1 MHFKMKKI
9 YTAVIAAALA
19 AATTSCNDWLDITPE
34 GQVEAER
41 MFQDEAGYEEA
52 LAGVYQ
58 SMGSSYIYGRNLITM
73 PDAMAQYWLLPGGTE
88 SLAPFKKFDLTHSD
102 AEDVIDNVWK
112 YMYTAIA
119 NDNLIISYLGS
130 DTPLSAKTYNV
141 IKGEALGLRAFLHL
155 DLLRLFGPQ
164 PDDLTAEAIPYRTEF
179 DNQTVHNKTVGEV
192 ITAAEADLLEARKL
206 LANDPIKEYGRKNAD
221 LENYNS
227 GLAENFRGCRMNYY
241 AVCATLARLYMW
253 KGDKTEAAKYAQEVI
268 DANKTFWLVKKSD
281 INNNYLFQC
290 EVLFGL
296 YLGSN
301 IQSGLTSIFG
311 VSTSVKSEVLTVS
324 SGFINSMFLA
334 GEGATD
340 DYRNASYMWNA
351 STGTEGK
358 ATNKYKWSIESSVPA
373 KNDIQPIVPL
383 LRLSEMYY
391 IVAEA
396 NAATPS
402 NGVSRSM
409 LDELRVSRN
418 LSKLAK
424 DDYNE
429 ADINNLI
436 VADARREFI
445 AEGQLFYMFKRM
457 NRAITSENGT
467 VNINSITWSLPIP
480 KTEDEYNK

>member
-1 MHFKMKKI
+1 MKLKQI
-9 YTAVIAAALA
+9 YTAVLA
-19 AATTSCNDWLDITPE
+19 VTLTTGMASCDDWLDITPE
-34 GQVEAER
+34 GQVEAGR
-41 MFQDEAGYEEA
+41 MFKDESGYEEA

-58 SMGSSYIYGRNLITM
+58 SMGSTYIYGRNLITM

-88 SLAPFKKFDLTHSD
+88 TLAPFKKFDFTHSD
-102 AEDVIDNVWK
+102 AEDIIDNTWK
-112 YMYTAIA
+112 YMYEAIA
-119 NDNLIISYLGS
+119 NANLIMSYLG
-130 DTPLSAKTYNV
+130 DDAPLSVKTRNV
-141 IKGEALGLRAFLHL
+141 IKGETLGLRAFMHL

-164 PDDLTAEAIPYRTEF
+164 PDDKAAEAIPYRTEF
-179 DNQTVHNKTVGEV
+179 DNQTVRNMSVGDV
-192 ITAAEADLLEARKL
+192 LDAAEKDLLEAREL
-206 LANDPIKEYGRKNAD
+206 LADDPIKEYGRKNAS

-253 KGDKTEAAKYAQEVI
+253 RGDKDEAAKYAQEVI
-268 DANKTFWLVKKSD
+268 NANKTFWLVRKSE

-301 IQSGLTSIFG
+301 IQSGLTTVFG
-311 VSTSVKSEVLTVS
+311 VSTSGSNDVLTVS
-324 SGFINSMFLA
+324 SGFVNSMFLA

-340 DYRNASYMWNA
+340 DYRNASYMWNS
-351 STGTEGK
+351 STGMEGK
-358 ATNKYKWSIESSVPA
+358 ATNKYKWSIDGSVSA
-373 KNDIQPIVPL
+373 KSDIQPIVPL

-409 LDELRVSRN
+409 LDELRMSRN
-418 LSKLAK
+418 LSKLTNDEYTTAELT
-424 DDYNE
+424 D
-429 ADINNLI
+429 LI
-436 VADARREFI
+436 LADARREFV

-457 NRAITSENGT
+457 NRAITAENGT
-467 VNINSITWSLPIP
+467 VDINKITWKLPVP

>member
-1 MHFKMKKI
+1 MKKI
-9 YTAVIAAALA
+9 YTAAVAALLA
-19 AATTSCNDWLDITPE
+19 AATTSCSDWLDITPE
-34 GQVEAER
+34 GQVEAES
-41 MFQDEAGYEEA
+41 MFADEAGYEEA

-58 SMGSSYIYGRNLITM
+58 SMGSTYTYGKNLITM
-73 PDAMAQYWLLPGGTE
+73 PDAIAQYWLLPGGTE
-88 SLAPFKKFDLTHSD
+88 TLAPFKKFDFTHSD
-102 AEDVIDNVWK
+102 AEDIIDNAWQ
-112 YMYTAIA
+112 YMYTSIA
-119 NDNLIISYLGS
+119 NANLILSYLGS
-130 DTPLSAKTYNV
+130 NTPLSTKTYNV
-141 IKGEALGLRAFLHL
+141 IRGEALGLRAFMHL

-164 PDDLTAEAIPYRTEF
+164 PDDLTAEAIPYRTQF
-179 DNQTVHNKTVGEV
+179 DNQTAHNKTVGGV
-192 ITAAEADLLEARKL
+192 LDAAEADLLEAREL

-221 LENYNS
+221 LENYNT

-253 KGDKTEAAKYAQEVI
+253 KGDKTTAAKYAQEVI

-290 EVLFGL
+290 EVIFGL

-301 IQSGLTSIFG
+301 IQSGLTSVFG
-311 VSTSVKSEVLTVS
+311 VSTSGKSDVLTVS
-324 SGFINSMFLA
+324 SGFVNSMFLA

-340 DYRNASYMWNA
+340 DYRNASYMWNS

-396 NAATPS
+396 NAQTPD

-409 LDELRVSRN
+409 LNDLRQSRN
-418 LSKLAK
+418 LSKLSK
-424 DDYNE
+424 DEYSGSE
-429 ADINNLI
+429 IVSLI
-436 VADARREFI
+436 LADARREFV

-457 NRAITSENGT
+457 NRAITSESG
-467 VNINSITWSLPIP
+467 NIDINKITWKLPIP